1 MIVQSRPMPVS
12 MTKTDWWLDTTR
24 IFLKKNGT
32 TLWGE
37 QEMALGD
44 LSGQVNGLIIF
55 SSLSFALTLYTQG
68 RQREDKK
75 MIQDMVQT
83 LENII
88 NKSFPLY
95 ANQDIS
101 NRYDLLSSKKLGSFS
116 IEIVSLFIIII
127 GIAVLKA
134 TDATC
139 NSGFN
144 WNNVGCYS
152 DNFDIMHNIILHIS
166 ITVLSFVFL
175 AWIICAGIHAI
186 FVRTV
191 THRHDAAVRRFHS
204 DLKVIDPSI
213 DDKIDSTPRFSVS
226 R

>member
-101 NRYDLLSSKKLGSFS
+101 NRYDLLSSKK
-116 IEIVSLFIIII
+116 
-127 GIAVLKA
+127 
-134 TDATC
+134 
-139 NSGFN
+139 
-144 WNNVGCYS
+144 
-152 DNFDIMHNIILHIS
+152 
-166 ITVLSFVFL
+166 
-175 AWIICAGIHAI
+175 
-186 FVRTV
+186 
-191 THRHDAAVRRFHS
+191 
-204 DLKVIDPSI
+204 
-213 DDKIDSTPRFSVS
+213 
-226 R
+226 